1 MKKIGYVFLL
11 FMVMLFPVLAKAE
24 MYVVPETDVSIT
36 IDESQWYVFTRGNIK
51 DNKELVDLGIS
62 YDYMNNLFTSNNI
75 YLDAALFDETEEK
88 NNLELF
94 IRVVPL
100 TEEVG
105 NLHTYSESQIKE
117 FGDGLLN
124 SGKFNMTSY
133 KIYGNKYKYIE
144 FEYTD
149 LGYNVYQFYTIING
163 KGYNFTIQKT
173 KEFTEADKTLVKSII
188 DTVTFKLDNH
198 YERPI
203 GEEQSGSS
211 IKDSAI
217 RGGIIGA
224 IVGVIGAIAA
234 KKKKGKQQENPN
246 TDQSVNNNQPNDY
259 SIGFDTAMNTV
270 LHAADCLRDTCESH
284 ARGEVIEVMGRDAGY
299 IALECGISCGANAVA
314 VKELPFDEDACIA
327 KLIELREK
335 GQRSFLVV
343 HSEGMPKGFGEN
355 LTERMNKEANI
366 DSRFIRLAH
375 MVRGGAPTLR
385 DRLTATRMGDMAVDL
400 VLDGKSDLVV
410 CERDGKLV
418 ATDIAWALVVDRM
431 YKNKLKDGDLEKFSA
446 EQVEAMKVR
455 CAQKKAV
462 LEDMMDIANLLA
474 KN

>member
-11 FMVMLFPVLAKAE
+11 FMVMMLPVLAKAE

-51 DNKELVDLGIS
+51 DNKELADLGIS

-75 YLDAALFDETEEK
+75 YLDAALFDETDDK

-94 IRVVPL
+94 IRVLPL
-100 TEEVG
+100 TDEVG
-105 NLHTYSESQIKE
+105 NLHTYSEKQIKV

-173 KEFTEADKTLVKSII
+173 KEFTEEDKTLVKSII
-188 DTVTFKLDNH
+188 DTVTFKIDNH

-224 IVGVIGAIAA
+224 IAGVVGAITA
-234 KKKKGKQQENPN
+234 KMRKRKQPETPN
-246 TDQSVNNNQPNDY
+246 TDQNVTPNTMQNPYLNNNQQNNQNDQ
-259 SIGFDTAMNTV
+259 N
-270 LHAADCLRDTCESH
+270 
-284 ARGEVIEVMGRDAGY
+284 
-299 IALECGISCGANAVA
+299 N
-314 VKELPFDEDACIA
+314 
-327 KLIELREK
+327 
-335 GQRSFLVV
+335 
-343 HSEGMPKGFGEN
+343 N
-355 LTERMNKEANI
+355 NNI
-366 DSRFIRLAH
+366 
-375 MVRGGAPTLR
+375 
-385 DRLTATRMGDMAVDL
+385 
-400 VLDGKSDLVV
+400 
-410 CERDGKLV
+410 
-418 ATDIAWALVVDRM
+418 
-431 YKNKLKDGDLEKFSA
+431 
-446 EQVEAMKVR
+446 
-455 CAQKKAV
+455 
-462 LEDMMDIANLLA
+462 MM
-474 KN
+474 

>member
-11 FMVMLFPVLAKAE
+11 FMVMMLPVLAKAE

-36 IDESQWYVFTRGNIK
+36 IDESQWYVFTRRNIK
-51 DNKELVDLGIS
+51 DNKELADLGIS

-75 YLDAALFDETEEK
+75 YLDAALFDETDDK

-100 TEEVG
+100 TDEVG
-105 NLHTYSESQIKE
+105 NLHTYSEKQIKE

-217 RGGIIGA
+217 RGAIIGA
-224 IVGVIGAIAA
+224 IAGVIGAIAA
-234 KKKKGKQQENPN
+234 KMKKRKQPETPN
-246 TDQSVNNNQPNDY
+246 TVQNVTPNTMQNPYLNNNQQNNQNDQ
-259 SIGFDTAMNTV
+259 N
-270 LHAADCLRDTCESH
+270 
-284 ARGEVIEVMGRDAGY
+284 
-299 IALECGISCGANAVA
+299 N
-314 VKELPFDEDACIA
+314 
-327 KLIELREK
+327 
-335 GQRSFLVV
+335 
-343 HSEGMPKGFGEN
+343 N
-355 LTERMNKEANI
+355 NNI
-366 DSRFIRLAH
+366 
-375 MVRGGAPTLR
+375 
-385 DRLTATRMGDMAVDL
+385 
-400 VLDGKSDLVV
+400 
-410 CERDGKLV
+410 
-418 ATDIAWALVVDRM
+418 
-431 YKNKLKDGDLEKFSA
+431 
-446 EQVEAMKVR
+446 
-455 CAQKKAV
+455 
-462 LEDMMDIANLLA
+462 MM
-474 KN
+474 